1 MSSERS
7 DSELIDH
14 DRRQLLASAAMGL
27 AAAGVASMLPLHSA
41 AAATGDAV
49 RPAAKRAKVRKPGR
63 FPGTLPDALPPWR
76 LPNGSFGVDAS
87 GNGNEGSPRLK
98 PHAMKM
104 LYIRRA

>member
-27 AAAGVASMLPLHSA
+27 AAAGVAGMLPLHSA

-49 RPAAKRAKVRKPGR
+49 RPAAKRAKGEEARTVPG
-63 FPGTLPDALPPWR
+63 DATGR
-76 LPNGSFGVDAS
+76 IA
-87 GNGNEGSPRLK
+87 
-98 PHAMKM
+98 AMAAAQREF
-104 LYIRRA
+104 RRRR